1 MTTLFKK
8 SFLKSIETLN
18 NKKLREAVL
27 NCIKEVEQATAI
39 HNISN
44 IKKLKG
50 HRDYYRIRI
59 GNYRIGLKLESDV
72 IIFVVF
78 EDRKDIYKNFP

>member
-1 MTTLFKK
+1 MNTQFKK
-8 SFLKSIETLN
+8 SFLKSIENIN
-18 NKKLREAVL
+18 NKKLRESVL
-27 NCIKEVEQATAI
+27 NCIKEVEQATTI
-39 HNISN
+39 HSISN

-59 GNYRIGLKLESDV
+59 GNYRIGIKLESDV

-78 EDRKDIYKNFP
+78 ENRKDIYKNFP

>member
-1 MTTLFKK
+1 MNTLFKK
-8 SFLKSIETLN
+8 SFLKSIETIN
-18 NKKLREAVL
+18 NKRLRESVL

-39 HNISN
+39 HTISN

-72 IIFVVF
+72 ITFAVF

>member
-8 SFLKSIETLN
+8 SFLKSIETIN

-39 HNISN
+39 LTISN

-59 GNYRIGLKLESDV
+59 GNYRIGLKLESEV

>member
-1 MTTLFKK
+1 MNTQFKR
-8 SFLKSIETLN
+8 SFLKSIETIN

-27 NCIKEVEQATAI
+27 NCIKEVEHATAI
-39 HNISN
+39 HSISN

-59 GNYRIGLKLESDV
+59 GNYRVGLKLESGV

>member
-1 MTTLFKK
+1 MNTQFKK
-8 SFLKSIETLN
+8 SFLKSIQTIN
-18 NKKLREAVL
+18 NKKLRDAVL
-27 NCIKEVEQATAI
+27 NCIKEVEKATAV
-39 HNISN
+39 HTISN

>member
-1 MTTLFKK
+1 MNTLFKK
-8 SFLKSIETLN
+8 SFLKSIETIN

-27 NCIKEVEQATAI
+27 NCIKEVEQATTV
-39 HNISN
+39 HTISN

-50 HRDYYRIRI
+50 HLDYYRIRI
-59 GNYRIGLKLESDV
+59 GNYRIGLKLESKV